1 MNKRKSDLRS
11 NADLITVIQSSSV
24 EDFFERG
31 KRIAQEA
38 DSAKPIRPERIISF
52 EDPVEFLDYLELE
65 AIRKHSQLT
74 EESAATLAEE
84 IDREV
89 WSNIKP
95 KFSG

>member
-11 NADLITVIQSSSV
+11 DAELITVIQSASV

-31 KRIAQEA
+31 KRIAREA

-52 EDPVEFLDYLELE
+52 EDPVELLDYLELE
-65 AIRKHSQLT
+65 AIRKRSQLT

-89 WSNIKP
+89 WSNVKS